1 MNKFFTFI
9 TLSLMCLCYS
19 AQAFAQMPVTDA
31 DRQRWLAE
39 IRQYKHEFLIK
50 ELDLTEEQQGPFF
63 QLYDQMEDEIEQL
76 NSQTRAL
83 QQQIETNEQ
92 ATDLE
97 VTNAART
104 VFELKRAEGQIEMT
118 YFDRFAK
125 ILTPRQLLNLKPAE
139 RKFTQHLVN
148 HHRRQRTT
156 AGHQ

>member
-1 MNKFFTFI
+1 
-9 TLSLMCLCYS
+9 MCLCYS
-19 AQAFAQMPVTDA
+19 VQAIAQMPVTDA

-50 ELDLTEEQQGPFF
+50 ELELTDEQQGPFF
-63 QLYDQMEDEIEQL
+63 QLYDQMEEDIEQL

-83 QQQIETNEQ
+83 QQQVEANDQ

-104 VFELKRAEGQIEMT
+104 IFELKRAEGQIEMT

-125 ILTPRQLLNLKPAE
+125 ILTPRQLLNLKAAE

-156 AGHQ
+156 PPQQ

>member
-1 MNKFFTFI
+1 
-9 TLSLMCLCYS
+9 MCLCYS
-19 AQAFAQMPVTDA
+19 VQAIAQMPVTDA

-50 ELDLTEEQQGPFF
+50 ELELTDEQQGPFC
-63 QLYDQMEDEIEQL
+63 QLYDQMEDDIEQL

-83 QQQIETNEQ
+83 QQQVEANDQ

-104 VFELKRAEGQIEMT
+104 IFELKRAEGQIEMT

-125 ILTPRQLLNLKPAE
+125 ILTPRQLLNLKAAE

-156 AGHQ
+156 PPQQ

>member
-1 MNKFFTFI
+1 
-9 TLSLMCLCYS
+9 MCLCYS
-19 AQAFAQMPVTDA
+19 VQAIAQMPVTDA

-50 ELDLTEEQQGPFF
+50 ELELTEEQQGPFF

-83 QQQIETNEQ
+83 QQQVEANDQ

-104 VFELKRAEGQIEMT
+104 IFELKRAEGQIEMT

-125 ILTPRQLLNLKPAE
+125 ILTPRQLLNLKSAE

-156 AGHQ
+156 PQQQ

>member
-1 MNKFFTFI
+1 
-9 TLSLMCLCYS
+9 MCLCYS
-19 AQAFAQMPVTDA
+19 VQAIAQMPVTDA

-50 ELDLTEEQQGPFF
+50 ELVLTDEQQGPFF
-63 QLYDQMEDEIEQL
+63 ELYDQMEDEIEQL

-83 QQQIETNEQ
+83 QQQVEANDQ
-92 ATDLE
+92 ASDLE

-104 VFELKRAEGQIEMT
+104 IFELKRAEGQIEMT

-125 ILTPRQLLNLKPAE
+125 ILTPRQLLNLKSAE

-156 AGHQ
+156 PQQQ

>member
-1 MNKFFTFI
+1 
-9 TLSLMCLCYS
+9 MCLCYS
-19 AQAFAQMPVTDA
+19 VQAIAQMPVTDA

-50 ELDLTEEQQGPFF
+50 ELELTDEQQGSFF
-63 QLYDQMEDEIEQL
+63 QLYDQMEDDIEQL

-83 QQQIETNEQ
+83 QQQVEANDQ

-104 VFELKRAEGQIEMT
+104 IFELKRAEGQIEMT

-125 ILTPRQLLNLKPAE
+125 ILTPRQLLNLKAAE

-156 AGHQ
+156 PPQQ

>member
-1 MNKFFTFI
+1 
-9 TLSLMCLCYS
+9 MCLCYS
-19 AQAFAQMPVTDA
+19 VQAIAQMPVTDA

-50 ELDLTEEQQGPFF
+50 ELELTDEQQGPFF

-83 QQQIETNEQ
+83 QQQVEANDQ

-104 VFELKRAEGQIEMT
+104 IFELKRAEGQIEMT

-125 ILTPRQLLNLKPAE
+125 ILTPRQLLNLKSAE

-156 AGHQ
+156 PQQQ

>member
-1 MNKFFTFI
+1 
-9 TLSLMCLCYS
+9 MCLCYS
-19 AQAFAQMPVTDA
+19 VQAIAQMPVTDA

-50 ELDLTEEQQGPFF
+50 ELELTDEQQGSFF

-83 QQQIETNEQ
+83 QQQVEANDQ

-104 VFELKRAEGQIEMT
+104 IFELKRAEGQIEMT

-125 ILTPRQLLNLKPAE
+125 ILTPRQLLNLKAAE

-156 AGHQ
+156 PPQQ